1 MVRSPRVSLS
11 TYRYYATL
19 TPCFPPSLR
28 PRPLSSSFFAF
39 LFPKVPLVPPVPSDV
54 SNAGRSAAQ
63 DSRLFPSDEEL
74 SQRALWIALIIALG
88 WSFLALAGALPLYL
102 INTPC
107 NASYP
112 PSSIYS
118 GGYSTLTDLS
128 LLRLLRLIQSG
139 NITSSNISTNERRA
153 LISNSDPYHSRIR
166 VIVLTAMVI
175 LLGVLPALIK
185 IIREFNRVVAYRRR
199 WLEVKCEGKDLG
211 WLSARKATG
220 FAGWGEKQFK
230 DYLVKIGLSSSLGEA
245 AKRNGGGAR
254 PRNGEKRIRRREE
267 ERQPLNRPE
276 ETNNAEVDVQSLF
289 SIWCGFNDSVF
300 MPNVLSFQRHA
311 QISPANR

>member
-1 MVRSPRVSLS
+1 MCCH
-11 TYRYYATL
+11 YAML
-19 TPCFPPSLR
+19 TSYFPPRLR
-28 PRPLSSSFFAF
+28 PRPLGSSFFAF

-54 SNAGRSAAQ
+54 SNAGRSPAQ
-63 DSRLFPSDEEL
+63 DSKLFPSDEEL
-74 SQRALWIALIIALG
+74 SQRALWIALCIALG

-107 NASYP
+107 NASYT

-128 LLRLLRLIQSG
+128 LLRLLRLIESG
-139 NITSSNISTNERRA
+139 KITSSNISTNEPSDILSMEPRA
-153 LISNSDPYHSRIR
+153 IISNSDPYHSRIR
-166 VIVLTAMVI
+166 VIVLTILVI
-175 LLGVLPALIK
+175 LLSVLPALIK
-185 IIREFNRVVAYRRR
+185 IIREFNRVVDYRHR

-211 WLSARKATG
+211 WLSARKAPG

-230 DYLVKIGLSSSLGEA
+230 DYLVKIGLSSSLGDA

-254 PRNGEKRIRRREE
+254 PRNGEKTIRRREE

-289 SIWCGFNDSVF
+289 SIWCEFRPVTKIC
-300 MPNVLSFQRHA
+300 A
-311 QISPANR
+311 